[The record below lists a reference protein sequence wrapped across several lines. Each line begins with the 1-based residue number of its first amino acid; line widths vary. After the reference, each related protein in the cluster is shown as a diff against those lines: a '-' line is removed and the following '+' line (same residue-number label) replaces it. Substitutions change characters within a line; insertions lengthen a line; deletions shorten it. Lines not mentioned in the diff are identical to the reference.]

1 MLFLSLKLANE
12 VFAVETLRVRE
23 VMPLTR
29 ITRVPLTRPEVRG
42 VVNLRGGII
51 AVFDLRILLGMEK
64 APLTAQSNIVVLEY
78 PHEGEILVQA
88 VLVDAVREVLE
99 LDQSQLSPPPKVRSN
114 SGKYL
119 QSMARSDHGF
129 ILVLNVASLFGIES
143 DMENPAPPA
152 DEPMARALK
161 TPDAGD
167 LAAKNIVIGEPEDV
181 VIADDAVIQ
190 NEEGHPPEMREATVP
205 DAVDVAEVVEVLETE
220 ISPAVEDAAEGDVS
234 PAVEDAA
241 EGDVLP
247 DDEAAQETVVIPE
260 TVVAPETDITPDT
273 EVRGEGGAGDTLE
286 TRGATGAEVSEV
298 IVLSG
303 DKGVSEV
310 GDDPGRGDG
319 FAGAV
324 VALHVVDSPNTEA
337 IDVKTNKDKTKKTA
351 SAASPESSG
360 AGENGSGDQTRF
372 LVSGALAAIAEAM
385 EKDETPKIAGDQQLP
400 GTNDEQAQPIGDPAT
415 AVVTPSSESA
425 TIEVQLEQAVADTLK
440 QARGAE
446 ALPPATGLGI
456 VEEKT
461 VLDVVDALTPD
472 VRLEERLQ
480 DRAKPKAQKGDKGK
494 ALRKEKPGKK
504 GKGRSQDV

>member
-143 DMENPAPPA
+143 DMEDPAPPA

-234 PAVEDAA
+234 PDDEAVPEGEVAPAVED
-241 EGDVLP
+241 V
-247 DDEAAQETVVIPE
+247 
-260 TVVAPETDITPDT
+260 PETDGIPAV
-273 EVRGEGGAGDTLE
+273 EIRGDGGATDTLE
-286 TRGATGAEVSEV
+286 ARGATGAEVSEV
-298 IVLSG
+298 IVLSA
-303 DKGVSEV
+303 DTGVPEV

-324 VALHVVDSPNTEA
+324 VAPHVVDSPNTEA

-351 SAASPESSG
+351 SAASPEASG

-385 EKDETPKIAGDQQLP
+385 EKDETPKIAEVKQAP
-400 GTNDEQAQPIGDPAT
+400 VTKDEQAQPTGDPKT
-415 AVVTPSSESA
+415 AVVTPSPESA
-425 TIEVQLEQAVADTLK
+425 PIDIQLEQAVADTLK

>member
-51 AVFDLRILLGMEK
+51 AVFDLRVLLGMEK
-64 APLTAQSNIVVLEY
+64 VPLTAQSNIVVLEY

-88 VLVDAVREVLE
+88 VLVDAVREVLD

-114 SGKYL
+114 SSKYL
-119 QSMARSDHGF
+119 QNMARSDHGF

-143 DMENPAPPA
+143 DMEDLEPPA
-152 DEPMARALK
+152 DEPIARALK
-161 TPDAGD
+161 TPDRGD
-167 LAAKNIVIGEPEDV
+167 LAAKNIVIGGEPEDV
-181 VIADDAVIQ
+181 VITDDTVIQ
-190 NEEGHPPEMREATVP
+190 GEERHSPEMRDVTAP
-205 DAVDVAEVVEVLETE
+205 DAVDIAEVVEVAET
-220 ISPAVEDAAEGDVS
+220 DVS

-241 EGDVLP
+241 EGEVSPAVED
-247 DDEAAQETVVIPE
+247 AAEGEVSPAVEDTAE
-260 TVVAPETDITPDT
+260 GDIIPDT
-273 EVRGEGGAGDTLE
+273 EIREDGGAGDTLE
-286 TRGATGAEVSEV
+286 ARGAIGDEVTEV

-303 DKGVSEV
+303 DTSVPEV

-324 VALHVVDSPNTEA
+324 VAHHIVDSPNTEA
-337 IDVKTNKDKTKKTA
+337 MDVKTNKDKTKKTA
-351 SAASPESSG
+351 SAASPELSG

-385 EKDETPKIAGDQQLP
+385 EKDETPKIAGDQQHP
-400 GTNDEQAQPIGDPAT
+400 GTKDEQAQPTGGPAT

-425 TIEVQLEQAVADTLK
+425 TIEIQLEQAVADTLK

-480 DRAKPKAQKGDKGK
+480 DRAKPKAQKGDKSKGDKTK